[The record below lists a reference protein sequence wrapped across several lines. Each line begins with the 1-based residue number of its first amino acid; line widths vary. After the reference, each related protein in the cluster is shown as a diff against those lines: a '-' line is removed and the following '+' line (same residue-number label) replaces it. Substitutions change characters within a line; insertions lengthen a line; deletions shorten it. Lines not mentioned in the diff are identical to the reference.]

1 MIMEP
6 VLLQQ
11 TSKGKESIKRNQSM
25 KGIIPKSTG
34 ITWRQNP
41 PMASNIGGVWEC

>member
-1 MIMEP
+1 MEP

-41 PMASNIGGVWEC
+41 PMASNIGGV